1 MKRVLIVDDDR
12 ATSAGMADVVEEWGY
27 EVESADTVK
36 AGWASVSKLVPDVA
50 IVDLKLP
57 DGSGL
62 DLLHRIKETYPD
74 VSVVI
79 LTGHATVDSAV
90 KALKVGAEDYVTKPV
105 DLPRL
110 QVILKTVEDKQL
122 MKQEILELRR
132 QLQKVGALGHLVGK
146 SRSMQRLFEEV
157 EMVANTDAGIFI
169 VGESGSVKEVV
180 ANTIHTLSRRRNK
193 PFIAFNC
200 GAISPTLIESEIF
213 GHEKGAFTNAIKRRE
228 GYFEMAKGGVVF
240 LDEITEMPIELQVK
254 LLRVLEEGR
263 FRRVG
268 GNEEINI
275 DARIIAAS
283 NRDPQKAI
291 ADGKLREDLYYRL
304 NVFPIEVPPLRERL
318 EDIPLFAHFFLQKL
332 NETEEKKVENIDGD
346 FIEAL
351 QAYEWNGNV
360 RELRNVINRAFI
372 MARGNTLSVDCL
384 PDKLLGARKRRSRN
398 AVTIPLGQ
406 PMEEVERLVI
416 EETLHMTDG
425 DRPKGARGDDEQT
438 FEPTYEVLEG
448 KEKVLSELKA
458 AAKKA
463 DMVFI
468 ASDPD
473 REGEAI
479 GWHVMSLLGGDSR
492 KVRRVLF
499 HEITKNAVRKAIEH
513 PTDIDMNKVNA
524 QQARRVLDRLVG
536 YKLSPLLWDKVRR
549 GLSAGRVQSVAMK
562 MIVDR
567 EDDIKAFVPQEYWTF
582 AAKLEAGNPPPFI
595 AKLAKIEG
603 KKAEVGNEQDARK
616 IEAAL
621 KSGSFNVDTIT
632 RKEKKK

>member
-27 EVESADTVK
+27 EPELADTVK
-36 AGWASVSKLVPDVA
+36 AGWNAITRLVPDVA

-62 DLLHRIKETYPD
+62 DLLHRIKEQFPD
-74 VSVVI
+74 ISVII

-110 QVILKTVEDKQL
+110 QVILKSIEDKQM

-132 QLQKVGALGHLVGK
+132 QLQKMGALGHLVGK
-146 SRSMQRLFEEV
+146 SPAMQRLFEEI
-157 EMVANTDAGIFI
+157 EMVANTDANVFI
-169 VGESGSVKEVV
+169 VGESGSGKEVV
-180 ANTIHTLSRRRNK
+180 ANTIHSLSRRRTR

-228 GYFEMAKGGVVF
+228 GYFELAKGGTVF

-254 LLRVLEEGR
+254 LLRVLEEGK

-291 ADGKLREDLYYRL
+291 QDGKMREDLYYRL
-304 NVFPIEVPPLRERL
+304 NVFPIEVPPLRNRL
-318 EDIPLFAHFFLQKL
+318 EDIPLFSHFFLQKL
-332 NETEEKKVENIDGD
+332 NETEEKKVENIDGE

-351 QAYEWNGNV
+351 QAYEWPGNV

-372 MARGNTLSVDCL
+372 MARTSALTVDCL

-406 PMEEVERLVI
+406 PMEEVERIVI
-416 EETLHMTDG
+416 EETLNMTEG
-425 DRPKGARGDDEQT
+425 DRRKTAEILGISYKTLYNKTKKYKKAGGDDED
-438 FEPTYEVLEG
+438 EEE
-448 KEKVLSELKA
+448 
-458 AAKKA
+458 
-463 DMVFI
+463 
-468 ASDPD
+468 
-473 REGEAI
+473 
-479 GWHVMSLLGGDSR
+479 
-492 KVRRVLF
+492 
-499 HEITKNAVRKAIEH
+499 
-513 PTDIDMNKVNA
+513 
-524 QQARRVLDRLVG
+524 
-536 YKLSPLLWDKVRR
+536 
-549 GLSAGRVQSVAMK
+549 
-562 MIVDR
+562 
-567 EDDIKAFVPQEYWTF
+567 
-582 AAKLEAGNPPPFI
+582 
-595 AKLAKIEG
+595 
-603 KKAEVGNEQDARK
+603 
-616 IEAAL
+616 
-621 KSGSFNVDTIT
+621 
-632 RKEKKK
+632 

>member
-27 EVESADTVK
+27 EPELADSVK
-36 AGWASVSKLVPDVA
+36 AGWNAINKLVPDVA

-62 DLLHRIKETYPD
+62 DLLHRVKENYPD

-132 QLQKVGALGHLVGK
+132 QLQKMGALGHLVGK
-146 SRSMQRLFEEV
+146 SPRMQRLFEEI
-157 EMVANTDAGIFI
+157 EMVANTDANVFI
-169 VGESGSVKEVV
+169 VGESGSGKEVV
-180 ANTIHTLSRRRNK
+180 ANTIHSLSRRRNK

-228 GYFEMAKGGVVF
+228 GYFEMAKGGTVF

-254 LLRVLEEGR
+254 LLRVLEEGK

-268 GNEEINI
+268 GNDEINI

-283 NRDPQKAI
+283 NRDPQQAI
-291 ADGKLREDLYYRL
+291 QGGKMREDLYYRL

-318 EDIPLFAHFFLQKL
+318 EDLPLFSHFFLQKL
-332 NETEEKKVENIDGD
+332 NESEDKNVDKIDAD

-351 QAYEWNGNV
+351 QAYEWPGNV

-372 MARGNTLSVDCL
+372 MARGDTLTLECL
-384 PDKLLGARKRRSRN
+384 PDKLIGGRRKRSRN
-398 AVTIPLGQ
+398 SVTIPLGQ
-406 PMEEVERLVI
+406 PMEEVERIVI
-416 EETLHMTDG
+416 EETLNMNDG
-425 DRPKGARGDDEQT
+425 DRRKTAEILGISYKTLYNKTKKYKSAGADDED
-438 FEPTYEVLEG
+438 EE
-448 KEKVLSELKA
+448 
-458 AAKKA
+458 
-463 DMVFI
+463 
-468 ASDPD
+468 
-473 REGEAI
+473 
-479 GWHVMSLLGGDSR
+479 
-492 KVRRVLF
+492 
-499 HEITKNAVRKAIEH
+499 
-513 PTDIDMNKVNA
+513 
-524 QQARRVLDRLVG
+524 
-536 YKLSPLLWDKVRR
+536 
-549 GLSAGRVQSVAMK
+549 
-562 MIVDR
+562 
-567 EDDIKAFVPQEYWTF
+567 
-582 AAKLEAGNPPPFI
+582 
-595 AKLAKIEG
+595 
-603 KKAEVGNEQDARK
+603 
-616 IEAAL
+616 
-621 KSGSFNVDTIT
+621 
-632 RKEKKK
+632 

>member
-27 EVESADTVK
+27 EPEVADTLK
-36 AGWASVSKLVPDVA
+36 AGWAAIQKLVPDVA

-62 DLLHRIKETYPD
+62 DLLDRVKQTYPD

-110 QVILKTVEDKQL
+110 QVILKTVEDKQM

-132 QLQKVGALGHLVGK
+132 QLQKMGALGHLVGK
-146 SRSMQRLFEEV
+146 SRAMQKLFEEI
-157 EMVANTDAGIFI
+157 EMVANTDANVFI
-169 VGESGSVKEVV
+169 VGESGSGKEVV
-180 ANTIHTLSRRRNK
+180 ANTIHSLSRRRMK

-200 GAISPTLIESEIF
+200 GAISATLIESEIF

-228 GYFEMAKGGVVF
+228 GYFELAKGGTVF
-240 LDEITEMPIELQVK
+240 LDEITEMPIDLQVK
-254 LLRVLEEGR
+254 LLRVLEESK

-268 GNEEINI
+268 GNEEIQI

-304 NVFPIEVPPLRERL
+304 NVFPIDVPPLRERL

-332 NETEEKKVENIDGD
+332 NESEEKKVENIDGE
-346 FIEAL
+346 FVEAL
-351 QAYEWNGNV
+351 QQYEWPGNV

-372 MARGNTLSVDCL
+372 MARGNALTVECL
-384 PDKLLGARKRRSRN
+384 PDKYLGNRRKRSRN

-406 PMEEVERLVI
+406 PMEEVERIVI

-425 DRPKGARGDDEQT
+425 DRRKTAEILGISYKT
-438 FEPTYEVLEG
+438 LYNKTKKY
-448 KEKVLSELKA
+448 KA
-458 AAKKA
+458 AG
-463 DMVFI
+463 
-468 ASDPD
+468 P
-473 REGEAI
+473 
-479 GWHVMSLLGGDSR
+479 
-492 KVRRVLF
+492 
-499 HEITKNAVRKAIEH
+499 
-513 PTDIDMNKVNA
+513 
-524 QQARRVLDRLVG
+524 
-536 YKLSPLLWDKVRR
+536 
-549 GLSAGRVQSVAMK
+549 
-562 MIVDR
+562 
-567 EDDIKAFVPQEYWTF
+567 EDEEDE
-582 AAKLEAGNPPPFI
+582 E
-595 AKLAKIEG
+595 
-603 KKAEVGNEQDARK
+603 
-616 IEAAL
+616 
-621 KSGSFNVDTIT
+621 
-632 RKEKKK
+632 

>member
-12 ATSAGMADVVEEWGY
+12 ATSAGMADVIEEWGY
-27 EVESADTVK
+27 EPEVADTLK
-36 AGWASVSKLVPDVA
+36 AGWNAISKLVPDVA

-62 DLLHRIKETYPD
+62 DLLHRVKDTYPD
-74 VSVVI
+74 IPVII

-110 QVILKTVEDKQL
+110 QVIMKSVEDKQM

-132 QLQKVGALGHLVGK
+132 QLQKMGALGHLVGK
-146 SRSMQRLFEEV
+146 SPKMQRLFEEI
-157 EMVANTDAGIFI
+157 EMVANTDANVFI
-169 VGESGSVKEVV
+169 VGESGSGKEVV
-180 ANTIHTLSRRRNK
+180 ANTIHSLSRRRNK

-228 GYFEMAKGGVVF
+228 GYFELAKGGTVF

-254 LLRVLEEGR
+254 LLRVLEEGK

-291 ADGKLREDLYYRL
+291 TDGKMREDLYYRL

-318 EDIPLFAHFFLQKL
+318 EDIPLFSHFFLQKL
-332 NETEEKKVENIDGD
+332 NETEDKKVENIDPE

-372 MARGNTLSVDCL
+372 MARGNTLTVDCL
-384 PDKLLGARKRRSRN
+384 PDKLIGSRKRRSRN

-406 PMEEVERLVI
+406 PMEEVERIVI
-416 EETLHMTDG
+416 EETLNMTEG
-425 DRPKGARGDDEQT
+425 DRRKTAEILGISYKT
-438 FEPTYEVLEG
+438 LYNKT
-448 KEKVLSELKA
+448 
-458 AAKKA
+458 KK
-463 DMVFI
+463 
-468 ASDPD
+468 
-473 REGEAI
+473 
-479 GWHVMSLLGGDSR
+479 
-492 KVRRVLF
+492 
-499 HEITKNAVRKAIEH
+499 
-513 PTDIDMNKVNA
+513 
-524 QQARRVLDRLVG
+524 
-536 YKLSPLLWDKVRR
+536 YK
-549 GLSAGRVQSVAMK
+549 SAGA
-562 MIVDR
+562 DDDG
-567 EDDIKAFVPQEYWTF
+567 EDE
-582 AAKLEAGNPPPFI
+582 E
-595 AKLAKIEG
+595 
-603 KKAEVGNEQDARK
+603 
-616 IEAAL
+616 
-621 KSGSFNVDTIT
+621 
-632 RKEKKK
+632 

>member
-27 EVESADTVK
+27 EVEVADTVK
-36 AGWASVSKLVPDVA
+36 AGWAAVSKLVPDVA

-62 DLLHRIKETYPD
+62 DLLHKIKETYPD

-110 QVILKTVEDKQL
+110 QVILTTVE
-122 MKQEILELRR
+122 ELRR
-132 QLQKVGALGHLVGK
+132 QLQKMGALGHLVGK

-169 VGESGSVKEVV
+169 VGESGSGKEVV
-180 ANTIHTLSRRRNK
+180 ANTIHTLSRRKNK

-228 GYFEMAKGGVVF
+228 GYFELAKGGTVF

-332 NETEEKKVENIDGD
+332 NETEEKKVDNIEPD

-351 QAYEWNGNV
+351 QQYDWPGNV

-372 MARGNTLSVDCL
+372 MARTGSLTVDCL
-384 PDKLLGARKRRSRN
+384 PDKLLGSRRRRGKN

-406 PMEEVERLVI
+406 PMEEVERIVI
-416 EETLHMTDG
+416 EETLNMTDG
-425 DRPKGARGDDEQT
+425 DRRKTAEILGISYKTLYNKTKKYKAAGPEDEDDE
-438 FEPTYEVLEG
+438 E
-448 KEKVLSELKA
+448 
-458 AAKKA
+458 
-463 DMVFI
+463 
-468 ASDPD
+468 
-473 REGEAI
+473 
-479 GWHVMSLLGGDSR
+479 
-492 KVRRVLF
+492 
-499 HEITKNAVRKAIEH
+499 
-513 PTDIDMNKVNA
+513 
-524 QQARRVLDRLVG
+524 
-536 YKLSPLLWDKVRR
+536 
-549 GLSAGRVQSVAMK
+549 
-562 MIVDR
+562 
-567 EDDIKAFVPQEYWTF
+567 
-582 AAKLEAGNPPPFI
+582 
-595 AKLAKIEG
+595 
-603 KKAEVGNEQDARK
+603 
-616 IEAAL
+616 
-621 KSGSFNVDTIT
+621 
-632 RKEKKK
+632 

>member
-27 EVESADTVK
+27 EPEVADTVK
-36 AGWASVSKLVPDVA
+36 AGWAAINKLVPDVA

-62 DLLHRIKETYPD
+62 DLLHRVKETYPD

-110 QVILKTVEDKQL
+110 QVILKSVEDKQM

-132 QLQKVGALGHLVGK
+132 QLQKMGALGHLVGK
-146 SRSMQRLFEEV
+146 SPRMQRLFEEI
-157 EMVANTDAGIFI
+157 EMVANTDANVFI
-169 VGESGSVKEVV
+169 VGESGSGKEVV

-200 GAISPTLIESEIF
+200 GAIAPTLIESEIF

-228 GYFEMAKGGVVF
+228 GYFELAKGGTIF

-275 DARIIAAS
+275 DARIVSAS

-291 ADGKLREDLYYRL
+291 TDGKMREDLYYRL

-318 EDIPLFAHFFLQKL
+318 EDIPLFSHFFLQKL
-332 NETEEKKVENIDGD
+332 NETEDKKVEKIDGD

-351 QAYEWNGNV
+351 QQYEWPGNV

-372 MARGNTLSVDCL
+372 MARTDVLTVECL
-384 PDKLLGARKRRSRN
+384 PDKLLGSRRKRSKN
-398 AVTIPLGQ
+398 SIMIPLGQ
-406 PMEEVERLVI
+406 PMEEVEKIVI
-416 EETLHMTDG
+416 EETLNMNDG
-425 DRPKGARGDDEQT
+425 DRRKTAEILGISYKT
-438 FEPTYEVLEG
+438 LYNKT
-448 KEKVLSELKA
+448 
-458 AAKKA
+458 KK
-463 DMVFI
+463 
-468 ASDPD
+468 
-473 REGEAI
+473 
-479 GWHVMSLLGGDSR
+479 
-492 KVRRVLF
+492 
-499 HEITKNAVRKAIEH
+499 
-513 PTDIDMNKVNA
+513 
-524 QQARRVLDRLVG
+524 
-536 YKLSPLLWDKVRR
+536 YK
-549 GLSAGRVQSVAMK
+549 SAGG
-562 MIVDR
+562 
-567 EDDIKAFVPQEYWTF
+567 EDE
-582 AAKLEAGNPPPFI
+582 E
-595 AKLAKIEG
+595 E
-603 KKAEVGNEQDARK
+603 E
-616 IEAAL
+616 
-621 KSGSFNVDTIT
+621 
-632 RKEKKK
+632 